1 MTVVRAAVFAA
12 LFLCASAFSAIAQ
25 TVTLTARD
33 GSLELS
39 GRLLHF
45 DGEFYQLEGNFGRVT
60 VDGSK
65 MICHGRACP
74 DNGPFV
80 AGVSFAGD
88 ATVVRRL
95 MPALVEAF
103 GRTQGYTTL
112 KVVQSDRRFRYDLRE
127 VSPARLVAQF
137 SFSASTS
144 GEGFD
149 DLVADRA
156 DIVLALRPPQSERS
170 RSRAGVPRV
179 LGLDAIVPVV
189 AAENPLTAISRT
201 RLAQAFARKLTS
213 ADLWEGEKP
222 LRLHVPVQ
230 QSGLMAEFRRRVILP
245 EGLTLGM
252 PVTRH
257 REAIKLTDSV
267 ASDPNALGIS
277 TYSDIGAAVPLVLA
291 GPCAFA
297 SVATEDALRTV
308 DYPLTLPLYLYPPA
322 RRLPKVAREFL
333 AFTRTPE
340 ARLAVQQAGF
350 VDQFLGTIP
359 IEAQGERLAHAIE
372 AAREP
377 GAQADLRRVVERVE
391 GAARLTL
398 TFRFEDGSTEL
409 DAISQSNIALLA
421 GALNRGEF
429 VGRTLLF
436 SGFSDGTGPAEDNRK
451 LSLDRARKVRNAV
464 RAATTKAAAADLKLI
479 ADGFGEAMPLACDE
493 VDWGRKINRRVE
505 VWLR

>member
-1 MTVVRAAVFAA
+1 MTMIRAAAFAA
-12 LFLCASAFSAIAQ
+12 LFLCAPAIALAQ

-39 GRLLHF
+39 GRLLNF
-45 DGEFYQLEGNFGRVT
+45 DGEFFQLEGNFGRVT

-74 DNGPFV
+74 DDGPFI
-80 AGVSFAGD
+80 AGVSFSGD
-88 ATVVRRL
+88 AMVVRRL
-95 MPALVEAF
+95 MPALIEAF
-103 GRTQGYTTL
+103 GRARGYSTL

-127 VSPARLVAQF
+127 ASPARLVAQF
-137 SFSASTS
+137 SFAASTS
-144 GEGFD
+144 GEGFE
-149 DLVADRA
+149 DLIADRA

-170 RSRAGVPRV
+170 QARSGIGRV

-189 AAENPLTAISRT
+189 AAENPLTAITRA
-201 RLAQAFARKLTS
+201 RLAQAFGRKLTS

-230 QSGLMAEFRRRVILP
+230 QSGLMRELRRRVLIP
-245 EGLTLGM
+245 EGQVLGM

-257 REAIKLTDSV
+257 RETGQLTDAV
-267 ASDPNALGIS
+267 ARDPNALGVT
-277 TYSDIGAAVPLVLA
+277 TYSDIGAAVPLVVA

-297 SVATEDALRTV
+297 SVATADALRTV
-308 DYPLTLPLYLYPPA
+308 DYPLTLPLFLYPPA

-333 AFTRTPE
+333 AFTRSPE

-350 VDQFLGTIP
+350 VDQYLGTVP

-372 AAREP
+372 AAKEP
-377 GAQADLRRVVERVE
+377 GAQADLRRAVERIE

-398 TFRFEDGSTEL
+398 TFRFEDGSTDL
-409 DAISQSNIALLA
+409 DAISQSNIGLLA

-429 VGRTLLF
+429 AGRTLLF
-436 SGFSDGTGPAEDNRK
+436 SGFSDGTGPAADNRE
-451 LSLDRARKVRNAV
+451 LSLDRARKVRDAV
-464 RAATTKAAAADLKLI
+464 RAATTEEAMASLKLL

>member
-1 MTVVRAAVFAA
+1 
-12 LFLCASAFSAIAQ
+12 
-25 TVTLTARD
+25 
-33 GSLELS
+33 
-39 GRLLHF
+39 
-45 DGEFYQLEGNFGRVT
+45 
-60 VDGSK
+60 

-156 DIVLALRPPQSERS
+156 DIVLALRPPPNPSA
-170 RSRAGVPRV
+170 AGAGP
-179 LGLDAIVPVV
+179 GCHEFWAWTPSSTVV

-297 SVATEDALRTV
+297 SVATETHCAPSIIR
-308 DYPLTLPLYLYPPA
+308 
-322 RRLPKVAREFL
+322 
-333 AFTRTPE
+333 
-340 ARLAVQQAGF
+340 
-350 VDQFLGTIP
+350 
-359 IEAQGERLAHAIE
+359 
-372 AAREP
+372 
-377 GAQADLRRVVERVE
+377 
-391 GAARLTL
+391 
-398 TFRFEDGSTEL
+398 
-409 DAISQSNIALLA
+409 
-421 GALNRGEF
+421 
-429 VGRTLLF
+429 
-436 SGFSDGTGPAEDNRK
+436 
-451 LSLDRARKVRNAV
+451 
-464 RAATTKAAAADLKLI
+464 
-479 ADGFGEAMPLACDE
+479 
-493 VDWGRKINRRVE
+493 
-505 VWLR
+505 